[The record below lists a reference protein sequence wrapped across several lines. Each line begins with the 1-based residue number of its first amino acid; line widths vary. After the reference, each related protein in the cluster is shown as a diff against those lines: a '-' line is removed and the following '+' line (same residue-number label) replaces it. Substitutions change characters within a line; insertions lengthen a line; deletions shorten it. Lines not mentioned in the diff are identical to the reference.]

1 MAYTKKALKSKPVC
15 KVRFKVTADETGGSD
30 ELYLV
35 GSFNEWDERK
45 TPMKKGKDGSFSVE
59 VDLPQGERH
68 MFRYLRPDGAWFS
81 DSTAE
86 GYENCVYTGAKNSL
100 IQL

>member
-15 KVRFKVTADETGGSD
+15 KVRFKMNAEEVGGCD

-35 GSFNEWDERK
+35 GSFNDWNERN
-45 TPMKKGKDGSFSVE
+45 TPMKKAKDGSFAVE
-59 VDLPQGERH
+59 IDLPLGERY
-68 MFRYLRPDGAWFS
+68 MFRYLRPDGAWLS
-81 DSTAE
+81 DSAAD
-86 GYENCVYTGAKNSL
+86 GYENCAYTGARNSI